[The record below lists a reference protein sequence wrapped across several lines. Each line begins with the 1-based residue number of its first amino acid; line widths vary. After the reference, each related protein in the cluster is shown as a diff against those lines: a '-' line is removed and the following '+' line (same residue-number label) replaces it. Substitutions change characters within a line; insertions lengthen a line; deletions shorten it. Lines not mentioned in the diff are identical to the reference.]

1 MGQVH
6 VVAVLLVLHVLAVI
20 GARLVVEALV
30 LGVDL
35 DPRAAG
41 HREGAHEG
49 ALEVRHLDAEPQAA
63 RLGLV
68 AHVPDLGAQA
78 HEHLDGVAGV
88 AGGAAGVDHVHAVE
102 VALHLQVVLVAA
114 AGKHDALAGADALFG
129 AVVVHHGADDLA
141 VGVYDHVGERTVVV
155 DLDVV
160 AGLGGQG
167 EAAPHAAVLK
177 GTASL
182 THVARAADEVGAS
195 EVRELGHELAPG
207 EGAARHVTDL
217 VAHGAHGTL
226 DPVDLAGELVAHP
239 VEVLLGDG
247 VGLEAGGHVGL
258 ERVEV
263 IRRRNDD
270 RLARGDGVAAG
281 LGLVHLLD
289 HEAHNQKVALT
300 VKTGVLAFGQSNR
313 SNGSKA
319 GRRGTH
325 GRPLE
330 HAAPRTNCL
339 HR

>member
-1 MGQVH
+1 M
-6 VVAVLLVLHVLAVI
+6 
-20 GARLVVEALV
+20 
-30 LGVDL
+30 
-35 DPRAAG
+35 
-41 HREGAHEG
+41 
-49 ALEVRHLDAEPQAA
+49 
-63 RLGLV
+63 
-68 AHVPDLGAQA
+68 PDLGAQA

-141 VGVYDHVGERTVVV
+141 VGVHDNLGHGALVVN
-155 DLDVV
+155 LDVV

-258 ERVEV
+258 EVVEV
-263 IRRRNDD
+263 VGRRNDD

-289 HEAHNQKVALT
+289 HKDLGVGVDVVGLEGGSGTGQAEAHDEEVALT